1 MRLERLWPLAC
12 VLPFLGFWSYGLFDL
27 DEGFYAAVVAD
38 MMRRGDWITPTLN
51 GDPWFE
57 KPILAYWLAMP
68 SVWAFGDAVGPR
80 LPSVAC
86 TLATAWVLHGFL
98 VPRAGALAARLA
110 TLAYCGSLLVVGIG
124 RMMMTD
130 APLVLCLTL
139 ALVWF
144 WRSVEGQARCRT
156 WAGVA
161 VGFGVLAKG
170 PVAGLLV
177 LATVGVAYWL
187 LPEQR
192 PRFRRGWW
200 PGIGL
205 MVAVLASWYVPCYLA
220 NGQTFVQKFLVEQN
234 VGRFL
239 GGDKAHAVPIWA
251 HPVYFPAV
259 LFLATIPW
267 LFPAWRGLWRR
278 GVEPWQVW
286 LRVWACVPLVF
297 FTVSGSKLPHY
308 VLPTMPALAALI
320 GVALAARAGDRPER
334 LTLGMAAWCAGVLV
348 LAQSAFVWDWNA
360 RMREVQQ
367 LAVWARGRPEGLAV
381 YRIGRDSEPAAVSL
395 DLQNTSHPSVLFYY
409 HRPALV
415 EDDPAVVAE
424 AAPVLVLTRKG
435 RIRDDSLAAW
445 RENGLTATR
454 MTDTPPQDRYEVWLL
469 SSAPTTG
476 LRRSIRTTSRQTPFS
491 RPTLSLNPTT
501 RNPQDSWRRTLAS
514 FSRMIPASTVQ

>member
-1 MRLERLWPLAC
+1 MRLDRLWPLAC
-12 VLPFLGFWSYGLFDL
+12 VLPFLGFWAYGLFDL

-51 GDPWFE
+51 GEPWFE

-80 LPSVAC
+80 LPSVIC
-86 TLATAWVLHGFL
+86 TLATAWSLHGFL
-98 VPRAGALAARLA
+98 APRAGAVAARLA

-144 WRSVEGQARCRT
+144 WRSVEGELRCRT

-187 LPEQR
+187 LRDHR
-192 PRFRRGWW
+192 PKFRGGWW
-200 PGIGL
+200 LGIVL
-205 MVAVLASWYVPCYLA
+205 MLAVLATWYVPCYIA
-220 NGQTFVQKFLVEQN
+220 NGEVFVQKFLIEQN

-239 GGDKAHAVPIWA
+239 GGDKAHAVPLWA
-251 HPVYFPAV
+251 HPIYYPAV
-259 LFLATIPW
+259 LFLATLPW
-267 LFPAWRGLWRR
+267 LCPAWRGLWTR

-286 LRVWACVPLVF
+286 LRVAALVPLVF

-320 GVALAARAGDRPER
+320 GVAMARRADGRPER
-334 LTLGMAAWCAGVLV
+334 WTAAMAAWCVAV
-348 LAQSAFVWDWNA
+348 LAIAQTAFTWDWNA
-360 RMREVQQ
+360 RMREVQE
-367 LAVWARGRPEGLAV
+367 LAAWARTRPEGLAI
-381 YRIGRDSEPAAVSL
+381 YRIGRDSGPAAVSL
-395 DLQNTSHPSVLFYY
+395 DLQDTSHPSVLFYY
-409 HRPALV
+409 HRRALV
-415 EDDPAVVAE
+415 EDDPLVVAD
-424 AAPVLVLTRKG
+424 AAPVIVLTREG
-435 RIRDDSLAAW
+435 RIREDSIEVW
-445 RENGLTATR
+445 RSRGLSATR
-454 MTDTPPQDRYEVWLL
+454 LSDTPPQDRYEVWLL
-469 SSAPTTG
+469 SATPTTG
-476 LRRSIRTTSRQTPFS
+476 LRRSIRTTSLQTPLS
-491 RPTLSLNPTT
+491 WPMRSLNPTV
-501 RNPQDSWRRTLAS
+501 RNPHPSWSRTLAV
-514 FSRMIPASTVQ
+514 FSRRMPASTVQ